1 MDGVAENSAM
11 LPEQHEDQLQ
21 LGFRMIQ
28 NAFNAKV
35 HGLEQELRGLRINHE
50 EQKNQSGALQRK
62 NSALEVELVEGHQ
75 RCQQLSE
82 ENKEL
87 FKTVQQLR
95 RQIARLEGLKKKVMD
110 SISEEQGAA
119 VDGDTQMYLND
130 DYLKASMPLTMNAY
144 NNEQGIPQQQQRQP
158 AAPQGVSPADPASYR
173 SPWSAPAP
181 PPAAPAQQPA
191 PPTSQEAPI
200 DGKQFFRL
208 ARNNLSYEAFNEFL
222 ANIKRLNNQQ
232 QTREDTLEEARRIFG
247 TELHHLYKEFETL
260 LNKHAV

>member
-1 MDGVAENSAM
+1 MEGSAEASAM

-35 HGLEQELRGLRINHE
+35 HGLEQELRGLRISHE
-50 EQKNQSGALQRK
+50 EQKNQSSALQRK

-75 RCQQLSE
+75 RCQQLAE

-87 FKTVQQLR
+87 FKTVQNLR

-110 SISEEQGAA
+110 SISEEQGMA
-119 VDGDTQMYLND
+119 VEGGSELYMND
-130 DYLKASMPLTMNAY
+130 EYLKGSMPLTMAAF
-144 NNEQGIPQQQQRQP
+144 NNEGNPQQRLPVAGQP
-158 AAPQGVSPADPASYR
+158 QAASPADPASYR
-173 SPWSAPAP
+173 SPWSAPAA
-181 PPAAPAQQPA
+181 PPAAAQQPA
-191 PPTSQEAPI
+191 PPVSSEAPI